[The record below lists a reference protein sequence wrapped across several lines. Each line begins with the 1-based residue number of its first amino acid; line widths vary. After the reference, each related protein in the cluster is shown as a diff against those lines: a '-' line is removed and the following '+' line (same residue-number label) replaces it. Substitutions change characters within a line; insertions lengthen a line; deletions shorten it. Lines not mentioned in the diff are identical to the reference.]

1 MYLPETDFNYGSLF
15 DFFTVSVEKF
25 GSTFHYFFPAWGSH
39 WDKSDTPYLTAAAA
53 IGMTQEDIMTF
64 IRRLDKVLASRSK
77 TKQKASNVVQT
88 PIKTPTTVPTINVES
103 NGSAGS
109 PGPKKLTYV

>member
-1 MYLPETDFNYGSLF
+1 MKHFHQKRF
-15 DFFTVSVEKF
+15 FFFT
-25 GSTFHYFFPAWGSH
+25 FHDFFPAWGSH
-39 WDKSDTPYLTAAAA
+39 WDKTDTPYLTAAAA
-53 IGMTQEDIMTF
+53 IGMTQEDILTF